1 VADFSQGV
9 RQSQAQ
15 AQGVLGQEVGHHSLS
30 RMAYFFNS
38 QHDAGDGIVVIIA
51 DADCPRESRCIVNS
65 DKVGFAKGVI
75 ID

>member
-1 VADFSQGV
+1 
-9 RQSQAQ
+9 
-15 AQGVLGQEVGHHSLS
+15 
-30 RMAYFFNS
+30 MAYFFNS